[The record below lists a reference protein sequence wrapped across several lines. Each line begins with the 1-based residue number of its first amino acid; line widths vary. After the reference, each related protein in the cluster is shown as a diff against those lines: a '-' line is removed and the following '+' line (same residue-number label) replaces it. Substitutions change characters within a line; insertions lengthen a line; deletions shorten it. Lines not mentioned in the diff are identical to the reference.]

1 MKMQN
6 AIAIANVGILALS
19 VITYTSPFRVVPL
32 ISKSPFPVSFN
43 SKVPTFPERHA
54 CRTRIIVKTVWWVTF
69 LWVIYNIEFKLD
81 CGFARAG

>member
-6 AIAIANVGILALS
+6 AIAIANVGITLS

-32 ISKSPFPVSFN
+32 ISKSPFPVPFN

-54 CRTRIIVKTVWWVTF
+54 CRTRIIVKTV
-69 LWVIYNIEFKLD
+69 
-81 CGFARAG
+81 